1 MKKILLLLLAW
12 CLSVPLFAQDVP
24 ITGKVIDQSG
34 EPLIG
39 ASVKVKGSSQG
50 VVTDTKGAFAL
61 KVADPKGTLTVSYIG
76 YNMLDVDLK
85 NNRTI
90 TVTLTAQQGS
100 LDEVVVVA
108 YGTQKRANLTG
119 AVSTVVAKD
128 LVKNSNNDV
137 TNTLT
142 GRAPGVRV
150 AQLSSQPG
158 KFDSQIDI
166 RGFSYVDP
174 NDVEGNQQGGPLFII
189 DGVQRDKSGFDHL
202 DPNEIESVSVL
213 KDATAAIYGVKAAN
227 GVILVTTKKG
237 KQGAIQVA
245 YTMHL
250 GKQFITKYPELSSAY
265 QYATLFDEQQ
275 INNFISGNQQITPPQ
290 FTPQQI
296 EDFRTG
302 KTPSTDFLK
311 AILNNSTS
319 QQQHNVTVS
328 GGNEKLRFF
337 VSGGYFDE
345 GGLLKTNIEYGKK
358 YNFRTAVDGQLGKG
372 LTFSINLGLNNVM
385 SKSPNTAIWS
395 LMKNAWSISP
405 TQSLYSNGDTQYLN
419 QFYNQPNDNPL
430 GQITEN
436 LAGYN
441 KTNDKA
447 LTSTFSLNYELPFVE
462 GLSIKGLFAYDNSY
476 TFNRSFR
483 KQFYQYQ
490 YDNTTQ
496 LQTPFSHQS
505 PSQLNEYFG
514 QGITNDL
521 QLSLNY
527 NHRFGKSNVSGL
539 LIYEQIYRQGNSN
552 NAQTQFVIDAIDQL
566 SAGNRATDVVGS
578 GYSQSG
584 NRSYAGKF
592 NYDYAGKY
600 LAEFGFR
607 EDGSSYFPTK
617 SRWGFFPYGS
627 VGWRIS
633 EESFIKDK
641 LKFVDNIKLRA
652 TYGKEGDDQAAA
664 NTFAYLT
671 GYIYP
676 SSGSGSL
683 AGSVF
688 GPGFVKGVDFKNAA
702 NANITWYTSTQ
713 TDIGLDFSLWNGK
726 LTFEGDVFRRERSGL
741 LGSPISNIPGTYG
754 VNLPQV
760 NLNGDRT
767 QGFEIVL
774 GHRSKIGAV
783 DFSVSGNMSYAR
795 TQNRY
800 IEQTP
805 ASSDADNYRNKSA
818 YRYNDIVWGYKVAG
832 QFQNFQQ
839 IYAAPIQDGA
849 GNRSLLPG
857 DLNYVDLNGDNV
869 IDGKDQ
875 TVIARNGGKPAIYFG
890 ANFELG
896 YKGFDF
902 SMLVQGA
909 TMYSVSYLD
918 QLSRPFYFQYAN
930 PVSIYADRWHRQD
943 IFDPNSPWV
952 PGRFPSTG
960 QRQNYKDGVPNSFST
975 FDGSYVRIKSIELG
989 YTFGKKLL
997 GRLGINRFRVFANA
1011 YNLYTF
1017 TGKGLDFIDP
1027 ESSGTRLYS
1036 YSYPITLNVN
1046 AGVQATF

>member
-1 MKKILLLLLAW
+1 MKKILLTLLACCA
-12 CLSVPLFAQDVP
+12 CLSLYAQDISV
-24 ITGKVIDQSG
+24 TGKVVDTKG

-39 ASVKVKGSSQG
+39 ASVKVKGSNRG
-50 VVTDTKGAFAL
+50 IVTDTKGTFTIS
-61 KVADPKGTLTVSYIG
+61 VTDPNATLTASYIG
-76 YNMLDVDLK
+76 YGTLDVDLK
-85 NNRTI
+85 GSKTVTI
-90 TVTLTAQQGS
+90 TLTALQGS
-100 LDEVVVVA
+100 LEEVVVVA

-119 AVSTVVAKD
+119 AVSTVVNKD
-128 LVKNSNNDV
+128 IVKNSNNDV

-166 RGFSYVDP
+166 RGFSYIDP
-174 NDVEGNQQGGPLFII
+174 NDILGNQQGGPLFIV

-202 DPNEIESVSVL
+202 DPNEIESVSIL

-227 GVILVTTKKG
+227 GVVLVTTKKG
-237 KQGAIQVA
+237 KQGSIQVS
-245 YTMHL
+245 YTMHI
-250 GKQFITKYPELSSAY
+250 GQQYITKYPKLSNAY
-265 QYATLFDEQQ
+265 QYATLYDEQQ
-275 INNFISGNQQITPPQ
+275 INDFISNRQQQTPPQ
-290 FTPQQI
+290 YSAAQL

-311 AILNNSTS
+311 AILGNNSS
-319 QQQHNVTVS
+319 QQQHNITVS

-345 GGLLKTNIEYGKK
+345 GGLLKSGIEYGKK
-358 YNFRTAVDGQLGKG
+358 YNFRTALDGQLGKG
-372 LTFSINLGLNNVM
+372 LTFSINLGLNNVL
-385 SKSPNTAIWS
+385 SKGPNTAAWS
-395 LMKNAWSISP
+395 LVRNAWSISP
-405 TQSLYSNGDTQYLN
+405 TQSLYSNGDPKYLN

-430 GQITEN
+430 GSITESQS
-436 LAGYN
+436 GYSN
-441 KTNDKA
+441 TNDKA
-447 LTSTFSLNYELPFVE
+447 LTSTFSLNYDIPFVK
-462 GLSIKGLFAYDNSY
+462 GLSARGLFAYDNSY
-476 TFNRSFR
+476 SFNRSFR

-490 YDNTTQ
+490 YDNSTQ
-496 LQTPFSHQS
+496 LQTPFSHQG

-514 QGITNDL
+514 QGITNDI

-527 NHRFGKSNVSGL
+527 QKQFGKSNVTAL
-539 LIYEQIYRQGNSN
+539 LLYEQIYRQGNSN

-566 SAGNRATDVVGS
+566 AAGNRATDVVGS

-584 NRSYAGKF
+584 NRSYVGKI
-592 NYDYAGKY
+592 NYDYSGKY

-607 EDGSSYFPTK
+607 EDGSSYFPSN

-633 EESFIKDK
+633 EEPFIKN
-641 LKFVDNIKLRA
+641 KFKFIDNIKLRA

-688 GPGFVKGVDFKNAA
+688 GSGFVKGVDFKNAA

-713 TDIGLDFSLWNGK
+713 TDIGLDMSFWNGK
-726 LTFEGDVFRRERSGL
+726 LSFEGDIFRRERSGL

-774 GHRSKIGAV
+774 GHRSKIGDV
-783 DFSVSGNMSYAR
+783 DFSVSANMSYTR

-805 ASSDADNYRNKSA
+805 ASSDADNYRNKTA

-832 QFQNFQQ
+832 QFQSYQQ
-839 IYAAPIQDGA
+839 IYSAPIQDGA
-849 GNRSLLPG
+849 GNRTLLPG
-857 DLNYVDLNGDNV
+857 DLNYVDLNGDGV
-869 IDGKDQ
+869 IDSRDQ
-875 TVIARNGGKPAIYFG
+875 TVIARGGGKPAIYFG
-890 ANFELG
+890 TNFDVA

-902 SMLVQGA
+902 SMLLQGA
-909 TMYSVSYLD
+909 TMYSVSYQD
-918 QLSRPFYFQYAN
+918 QLSRPFYFQYSN
-930 PVSIYADRWHRQD
+930 PISIFADRWHREN

-960 QRQNYKDGVPNSFST
+960 QRQNYKDGVPNSFSN
-975 FDGSYVRIKSIELG
+975 FDASYLRIKSIELG
-989 YTFGKKLL
+989 YTFQKKLL
-997 GRLGINRFRVFANA
+997 SKIGINKFRVFMNA

-1027 ESSGTRLYS
+1027 EYTNNRLYS
-1036 YSYPITLNVN
+1036 YNYPITLNVN